1 MTHDQVYEAAQ
12 KWLFESGCKIPGYAG
27 AYLSGSFLE
36 HAPDKEWPADSDVD
50 VVILCHEDPVPQAG
64 KFHFNSVLIE
74 ASYMHVREFAD
85 PERVMVVHYLSYALS
100 HAVILDDPDGIL
112 APLCAFV
119 QAEYAKPERMR
130 TRWRAMIAEICR
142 DCGPV
147 DPTRSFH
154 MQAMGWL
161 FTTSKTAFPILLAA
175 GRNCTVRKRL
185 GAARTTLEEFD
196 CAEIMDELLLP
207 LLGNAFNPACLPAHV
222 DAMERAFEAA
232 CNSDGPSCT
241 YRFRSD
247 ISPDNRALSVDWCHA
262 ILQTAH
268 PEDCIFWLGATWTR
282 CLTILDMDK
291 DPSYAQHLEGLNAF
305 LADLGIRS
313 TEDFTARL
321 AALETFLPHLDEL
334 AERVMQAVR
343 VRKSQSV

>member
-1 MTHDQVYEAAQ
+1 MTHDQVYETAP

-36 HAPDKEWPADSDVD
+36 HAPDEEWPADSDVD
-50 VVILCHEDPVPQAG
+50 VVILCREDPVPQAG
-64 KFHFNSVLIE
+64 KFHFNGVLIE

-100 HAVILDDPDGIL
+100 HAVILDDPDGVL

-119 QAEYAKPERMR
+119 QAEYAKPERLR
-130 TRWRAMIAEICR
+130 ARWRAMIAEIRR

-185 GAARTTLEEFD
+185 GAARAAMEEIS
-196 CAEIMDELLLP
+196 CGEIMDELLAH
-207 LLGNAFNPACLPAHV
+207 LLGESFDPACLPAHV
-222 DAMERAFEAA
+222 TGLERAFEAA
-232 CNSDGPSCT
+232 CKSAGPSRA

-247 ISPDNRALSVDWCHA
+247 ISPDNRALSVDWCRA
-262 ILQTAH
+262 MLETAH
-268 PEDCIFWLGATWTR
+268 PEDCVFWLGATWTR
-282 CLTILDMDK
+282 CLTILDMDES
-291 DPSYAQHLEGLNAF
+291 PSYPEHLEALKVF
-305 LADLGIRS
+305 LASLGICS
-313 TEDFTARL
+313 TADFTARL
-321 AALETFLPHLDEL
+321 AALEAFLPRLDLL
-334 AERVMQAVR
+334 AEEVMQVVR
-343 VRKSQSV
+343 AREAESV